1 MKKFNRIFLLR
12 LSVLCLGGFLY
23 LPTTASVRQAPALN
37 VTVEI
42 EHFYPV
48 AGSSANQAGTVG
60 NFGTFHWVGQKS
72 SNQAGT
78 VESTSVAP
86 SILFSSMN
94 AIGISLSA
102 SSVSESAPVGQGIGT
117 ISSFN
122 LSNPVYTLLNNG
134 GGKFSLLGNQIR
146 IAQSLDFETQSSHT
160 IRIGASGT
168 EGQVERDFTITV
180 LDVTDEDDAVSYTHL
195 RAHETSQDLV

>member
-1 MKKFNRIFLLR
+1 MKFNRSWASVWSVAPEEFSRLKIRMKIFSSR
-12 LSVLCLGGFLY
+12 LFQFSAVLIAVG
-23 LPTTASVRQAPALN
+23 LPGILFGSVRQAPALN
-37 VTVEI
+37 VTVDI

-102 SSVSESAPVGQGIGT
+102 SSVRESAPVGHGVGT

-134 GGKFSLLGNQIR
+134 GGKFSLL
-146 IAQSLDFETQSSHT
+146 
-160 IRIGASGT
+160 
-168 EGQVERDFTITV
+168 
-180 LDVTDEDDAVSYTHL
+180 
-195 RAHETSQDLV
+195 